1 MVWLL
6 TMFEWGGADCID
18 CQAMKSVIFGF
29 AHAGGTTLFE
39 GMINSIKV
47 FAELKLI

>member
-6 TMFEWGGADCID
+6 TMFEWGGPDCVD
-18 CQAMKSVIFGF
+18 CQAMKLVIFGF
-29 AHAGGTTLFE
+29 ADASGTTLFK
-39 GMINSIKV
+39 GVINSIKV

>member
-6 TMFEWGGADCID
+6 TMFEWGGPDCIG
-18 CQAMKSVIFGF
+18 CQAMKLVIFGF
-29 AHAGGTTLFE
+29 ANTGSTTLFE